1 MKQLVS
7 TSWTVSFYLETM
19 PVKFTEITF
28 LAHGSESSAVL
39 GSLPKGVFERLSL
52 TESEACTECLYNN
65 YYRDDLPE
73 TLGKTTAQ
81 ECKVYFR
88 STCVTQK
95 RLFLSALI

>member
-1 MKQLVS
+1 
-7 TSWTVSFYLETM
+7 M

-39 GSLPKGVFERLSL
+39 GSLHKLFERLSL
-52 TESEACTECLYNN
+52 TGSEACTECLYNN
-65 YYRDDLPE
+65 YDRDDLPE

-95 RLFLSALI
+95 RLCLSALI